1 MYAMFIRRIT
11 HFIVLVGLKL
21 FARTFYRIENKWV
34 HKHKVDPWKDVKL
47 IAFLNHTSLFEPLF
61 EGALPWRVLWRI
73 AGRIVVPGASVTLD
87 RPVPGWL
94 LNFIAPQIV
103 PVSRERDETWVNFL
117 NAIGPDSLV
126 MIIPEGR
133 MKRANG
139 LDKHGKPMSVRGGL
153 ADILEMLTEGEM
165 VIMYS
170 GGLHHVQIPGQGF
183 PKLFKSIR
191 LQCETV
197 NIQKYVEE
205 MKAVPDLSFKKAVIH
220 DMEERMRRNV
230 PR

>member
-1 MYAMFIRRIT
+1 MFFRRIT
-11 HFIVLVGLKL
+11 NFIVLACLKL
-21 FARTFYRIENKWV
+21 VARTFYSIENKWV
-34 HKHKVDPWKDVKL
+34 HKHKADPWKDVKL

-73 AGRIVVPGASVTLD
+73 AGRIVVPGASITMD
-87 RPVPGWL
+87 RPFAGWL
-94 LNFIAPQIV
+94 LGFIAPQIV
-103 PVSRERDETWVNFL
+103 PISRERDETWGNFL

-133 MKRANG
+133 MKRPNG
-139 LDKHGKPMSVRGGL
+139 LDKRGRPMSVRGGI
-153 ADILEMLTEGEM
+153 ADILEMLPGGQM

-183 PKLFKSIR
+183 PKLFKRIQ

-205 MKAVPDLSFKKAVIH
+205 MKAVPDPSFKKAVIR
-220 DMEERMRRNV
+220 DMEERMKRNV
-230 PR
+230 PS